1 MVYIFETQLNDSNTL
16 VKGLLKIYGL
26 NLSSVL
32 SCCKKLGLSK
42 NVRFTDLSEDQL
54 QKLVKVVEKSDL
66 KINSELKNFTRISKE
81 SLVQIKSY
89 RGLRRLSGLPV
100 RGQRTHT
107 NANTC
112 KKFK

>member
-1 MVYIFETQLNDSNTL
+1 VVYIFETQLNDSNTL
-16 VKGLLKIYGL
+16 VKELLKIYGL

-54 QKLVKVVEKSDL
+54 QKLVRIVEKSDL

-89 RGLRRLSGLPV
+89 RGLRSLSGLPV